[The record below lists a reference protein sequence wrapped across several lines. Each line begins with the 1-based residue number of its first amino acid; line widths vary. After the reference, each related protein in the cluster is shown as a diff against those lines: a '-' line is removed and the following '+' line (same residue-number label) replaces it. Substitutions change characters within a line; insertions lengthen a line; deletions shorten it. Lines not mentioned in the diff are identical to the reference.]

1 MRSTLI
7 STFYSTNVSRLSKAI
22 TENIIANSQK
32 TKRRIKDE
40 KDFKK
45 ILMHIPICNN
55 DNTSTSYDC
64 LGS

>member
-1 MRSTLI
+1 MTSILI

-40 KDFKK
+40 KDF
-45 ILMHIPICNN
+45 
-55 DNTSTSYDC
+55 
-64 LGS
+64 